1 MRAAG
6 LPALDAIR
14 TATTGAARLL
24 GLERTVGRL
33 ARGFAGDAI
42 LLDGDPLADVAVLT
56 RPVRV
61 VRAGIA
67 L

>member
-1 MRAAG
+1 M
-6 LPALDAIR
+6 
-14 TATTGAARLL
+14 
-24 GLERTVGRL
+24 GRL

-42 LLDGDPLADVAVLT
+42 LLDGDPLADVSVLT